1 MITYNYINEVVINRD
16 FALLK
21 QLKDKLSTELDSLN
35 SFFDEYLETK
45 QLDMKKES
53 TNWVVYKE
61 KLNEY
66 CEVID
71 NLKSVNYFMEKYN
84 V

>member
-1 MITYNYINEVVINRD
+1 MITYNYISEVVINRD

-21 QLKDKLSTELDSLN
+21 QLKDKLSAELKLLN
-35 SFFDEYLETK
+35 TFFDEYLEANL
-45 QLDMKKES
+45 LDMKKES

-66 CEVID
+66 SKVVD
-71 NLKSVNYFMEKYN
+71 SLKSIDYFMEKYN

>member
-1 MITYNYINEVVINRD
+1 MITYNYISEVVINRD
-16 FALLK
+16 FLLLK
-21 QLKDKLSTELDSLN
+21 QLKDTLSNELKTLN
-35 SFFDEYLETK
+35 TFFDEYLEANL
-45 QLDMKKES
+45 LDMKKES

-71 NLKSVNYFMEKYN
+71 NLKSINYFMEKYN

>member
-21 QLKDKLSTELDSLN
+21 QLKDTLSNELKTLN
-35 SFFDEYLETK
+35 TFFDEYLETK
-45 QLDMKKES
+45 PLDMKKES

-71 NLKSVNYFMEKYN
+71 NLKSINYFMEKYN